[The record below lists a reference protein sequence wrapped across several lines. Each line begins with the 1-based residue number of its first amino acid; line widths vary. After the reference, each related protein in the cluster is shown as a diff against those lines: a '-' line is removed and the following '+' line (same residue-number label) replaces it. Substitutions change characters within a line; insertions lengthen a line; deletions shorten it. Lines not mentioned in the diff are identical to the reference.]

1 LSDEAIA
8 AGRRAV
14 ELTPLSYSAQMSLA
28 EAYRQTGTAL
38 EAEDHY
44 KAALGV
50 RPNSAEARNGLGA
63 VYTSA
68 GQYASARRELEE
80 ALRSRP
86 DFEAARAN
94 LMRLEALGH

>member
-1 LSDEAIA
+1 M
-8 AGRRAV
+8 
-14 ELTPLSYSAQMSLA
+14 SYSAQMSLA
-28 EAYRQTGTAL
+28 EAYRKAERAP

-44 KAALGV
+44 RAALGV

-80 ALRSRP
+80 ALRIRS
-86 DFEAARAN
+86 DFEDARAN